1 VVAVILNILYIY
13 TVSGYGQEVT
23 MDCKPKLLDQLR
35 NALRVRHYSLSTEK
49 SYVYWVRLYIRYFKL
64 KHPATLTEQHV
75 SQFLTFLAVQRRVSP
90 STQNQA
96 LNALVYLY
104 KHILEQPL
112 GKIDAIR
119 AKRQKHIPVVFTNEE
134 VQRMF

>member
-1 VVAVILNILYIY
+1 
-13 TVSGYGQEVT
+13 

-75 SQFLTFLAVQRRVSP
+75 SQFLTFLAVQCRVPPPSKARRLM
-90 STQNQA
+90 Q
-96 LNALVYLY
+96 
-104 KHILEQPL
+104 
-112 GKIDAIR
+112 
-119 AKRQKHIPVVFTNEE
+119 
-134 VQRMF
+134 